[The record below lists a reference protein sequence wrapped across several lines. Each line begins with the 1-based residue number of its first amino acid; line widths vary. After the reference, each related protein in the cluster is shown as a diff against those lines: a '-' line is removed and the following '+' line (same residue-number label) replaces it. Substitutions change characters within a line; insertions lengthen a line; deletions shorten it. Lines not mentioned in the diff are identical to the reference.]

1 MLDMEQ
7 RLADLQVELQ
17 KKEDYTDKIAA
28 CKDYLKELDNRLGVK
43 S

>member
-1 MLDMEQ
+1 MKQ
-7 RLADLQVELQ
+7 RQIILQVELQ

-28 CKDYLKELDNRLGVK
+28 CKGKLKEIDKKLGVDR